1 MARYTGAVCRL
12 CRRTG
17 EKLMLKGERCATP
30 KCSMERRTT
39 PPGQRA
45 ARARPRKLSDHE
57 LRLREKQ
64 KARYSY
70 GVLEQQFRRLFAKA
84 EKTPGMPVENLTQLL
99 ERRLDNTVYRLG
111 FADSRNQA
119 RQLVRHGHI
128 MVNER
133 KVDIPSFLVK
143 PGDIIAWRE
152 KGIKTELYKKA
163 LERIDSK
170 IIPSW
175 LSLDKK
181 DLSGQVLT
189 LPAPNEI
196 ATKFDGKMIVEYYSR

>member
-1 MARYTGAVCRL
+1 MARYTGPVCRL
-12 CRRTG
+12 CRRAG
-17 EKLMLKGERCATP
+17 DKLMLKGERCATP

-39 PPGQRA
+39 PPGQRP
-45 ARARPRKLSDHE
+45 ARPRKLSDYA

-70 GVLEQQFRRLFAKA
+70 GILERQFRRLFTKA
-84 EKTPGMPVENLTQLL
+84 EKVPGMPAENLTQLL

-143 PGDIIAWRE
+143 PGDVIAWRE
-152 KGIKTELYKKA
+152 KSIKKEPYKKA
-163 LERIDSK
+163 LQGIDSK
-170 IIPSW
+170 VIPSW
-175 LSLDKK
+175 LSLDAQKN
-181 DLSGQVLT
+181 SGRVLT
-189 LPAPNEI
+189 LPTHDEI
-196 ATKFDGKMIVEYYSR
+196 AAKFDGKMIVEHYSR